1 MSINAGIGSKTSIGD
16 LVMMGSTPEGL
27 QRLRSIANGPPNPT
41 YPGHLVVAALAQIK
55 SIQDA
60 ATQPQPQGTVKD
72 QLLASLQPKPM
83 PTPPSAMGIGAMARP
98 MPPRMPP
105 QGPPQMPQQP
115 PVQGMAGGGEVKSFM
130 DRMSDDSLLGMIRAW
145 RDRTSALT
153 DKPYKEEDIPD
164 ISPTKPTLPPMQDL
178 PIPEVVIEGLKQKV
192 DSGPKPDPI
201 TAARISASAS
211 QRGVGSLGGKPQSL
225 SPYDSKIPDAP
236 DPKSFQL
243 NIPKNQ
249 ALIDAAAKF
258 SKPDEARMKELRAAE
273 ENAGLAAFGAGMV
286 KPGGSFG
293 GVFAGAARDYVN
305 TKEAKAEKRREYE
318 DKREALAMQLGIKVG
333 DDAREDFIKNSEYGD
348 KKSNQAWER
357 GMAQVDVKMKGTH
370 YANQEILER
379 EKIAMQR
386 DAHNL
391 AAAIRRDGLNQTNQ
405 AKLERLYQTAQEV
418 AIKHAEAV
426 YGKTD
431 STTNL
436 LSPEKIVE
444 KQRLIE
450 NVFKQEYSRLNEI
463 FGRDGSGGVPAAA
476 AGNVRRDYTK

>member
-1 MSINAGIGSKTSIGD
+1 MSLSTGIA
-16 LVMMGSTPEGL
+16 STPAQKVSLDDLTALGL
-27 QRLRSIANGPPNPT
+27 DRLQAMASGQHSSIAPS
-41 YPGHLVVAALAQIK
+41 YLVIAAIEALKKGKAGVQ
-55 SIQDA
+55 
-60 ATQPQPQGTVKD
+60 QPQPQGTVKD
-72 QLLASLQPKPM
+72 QLLASLQPKPV
-83 PTPPSAMGIGAMARP
+83 PTPPSAMGIGAMAQQQAAQP
-98 MPPRMPP
+98 APP
-105 QGPPQMPQQP
+105 QAPP

-145 RDRTSALT
+145 RDRTSAIT

-258 SKPDEARMKELRAAE
+258 SKPDEARMKELRSAE

-357 GMAQVDVKMKGTH
+357 GMAQVDAKMKGTH
-370 YANQEILER
+370 YANQEVLER

-386 DAHNL
+386 EAHAL
-391 AAAIRRDGLNQTNQ
+391 QAAIRRDGLNQTNQ

>member
-1 MSINAGIGSKTSIGD
+1 MSLSIGIA
-16 LVMMGSTPEGL
+16 STPAQKVSLDDLTALGL
-27 QRLRSIANGPPNPT
+27 DRLQAMASGQQSSIAPS
-41 YPGHLVVAALAQIK
+41 YLVIAAIEALKKGKAGVQ
-55 SIQDA
+55 
-60 ATQPQPQGTVKD
+60 QPQPQGTVKD

-83 PTPPSAMGIGAMARP
+83 PTPPSAMGIGAMARQ

-145 RDRTSALT
+145 RDRTSAIT

-357 GMAQVDVKMKGTH
+357 GMAQVDAKMKGTH

>member
-1 MSINAGIGSKTSIGD
+1 MSLSTGIA
-16 LVMMGSTPEGL
+16 STPAQKVSLDDLTALGL
-27 QRLRSIANGPPNPT
+27 DRLQAMASGQQSSIAPS
-41 YPGHLVVAALAQIK
+41 YLVIAAIEALKKGKAGVQ
-55 SIQDA
+55 
-60 ATQPQPQGTVKD
+60 QPQPQGTVKD
-72 QLLASLQPKPM
+72 QLLASLQPKPV
-83 PTPPSAMGIGAMARP
+83 PAPPSAMGIGAMAQQQAAQP
-98 MPPRMPP
+98 ASP
-105 QGPPQMPQQP
+105 QAPP
-115 PVQGMAGGGEVKSFM
+115 PVQGMAEGGEVKSFM
-130 DRMSDDSLLGMIRAW
+130 DRLGDDSLLGMIRAW

-211 QRGVGSLGGKPQSL
+211 QRGVGSLGGKPQPL

-273 ENAGLAAFGAGMV
+273 RNAGLAAFGAGMI
-286 KPGGSFG
+286 KPGGNFG
-293 GVFAGAARDYVN
+293 GVFAGAVRDAVGA
-305 TKEAKAEKRREYE
+305 EEVKAEKRREYE
-318 DKREALAMQLGIKVG
+318 DKREMFATQLGIKVG
-333 DDAREDFIKNSEYGD
+333 DDAREDFLKNSEYGD
-348 KKSNQAWER
+348 RKSNQAWER
-357 GMAQVDVKMKGTH
+357 GMAQVDAKMKGVH

-379 EKIAMQR
+379 EKIQMQR

>member
-1 MSINAGIGSKTSIGD
+1 MSLSTGIA
-16 LVMMGSTPEGL
+16 STPAQKVSLDDLTALGL
-27 QRLRSIANGPPNPT
+27 DRLQAMASGQQSSIAPS
-41 YPGHLVVAALAQIK
+41 YLVIAAIEALKKGKAGVQ
-55 SIQDA
+55 
-60 ATQPQPQGTVKD
+60 QPQPQGTVKD
-72 QLLASLQPKPM
+72 QLLASLQPKPV
-83 PTPPSAMGIGAMARP
+83 PAPPSAMGIGAMAQQQAAQP
-98 MPPRMPP
+98 ASP
-105 QGPPQMPQQP
+105 QAPP
-115 PVQGMAGGGEVKSFM
+115 PVQGMAEGGEVKSFM
-130 DRMSDDSLLGMIRAW
+130 DRLGDDSLLGMIRAW

-211 QRGVGSLGGKPQSL
+211 QRGVGSLGGKPQPL
-225 SPYDSKIPDAP
+225 STYDSKIPDAP
-236 DPKSFQL
+236 DSKSFQL
-243 NIPKNQ
+243 NTPKNQ

-273 ENAGLAAFGAGMV
+273 RNAGLAAFGAGMI
-286 KPGGSFG
+286 KPGGNFG
-293 GVFAGAARDYVN
+293 GVFAGAVRDAVGA
-305 TKEAKAEKRREYE
+305 EEVKAEKRREYE
-318 DKREALAMQLGIKVG
+318 DKREMFATQLGIKVG
-333 DDAREDFIKNSEYGD
+333 DDAREDFLKKSEYGD
-348 KKSNQAWER
+348 RKSNQAWER
-357 GMAQVDVKMKGTH
+357 GMAQVDAKMKGVH

-379 EKIAMQR
+379 EKIQMQR

-405 AKLERLYQTAQEV
+405 AKLERIYQTAQEV

>member
-1 MSINAGIGSKTSIGD
+1 MSLSTGIA
-16 LVMMGSTPEGL
+16 STPAQKVSLDDLTALGL
-27 QRLRSIANGPPNPT
+27 DRLQAMASGQQSSIAPS
-41 YPGHLVVAALAQIK
+41 YLVIAAIEALKKGKAGVQ
-55 SIQDA
+55 
-60 ATQPQPQGTVKD
+60 QPQPQGTVKD
-72 QLLASLQPKPM
+72 QLLASLQPKPV
-83 PTPPSAMGIGAMARP
+83 PTPPSAMGIGAMAQQQAAQP
-98 MPPRMPP
+98 APP
-105 QGPPQMPQQP
+105 QAPP

-145 RDRTSALT
+145 RDRTSAIT

-258 SKPDEARMKELRAAE
+258 SKPDEARMKELRSAE

-357 GMAQVDVKMKGTH
+357 GMAQVDAKMKGTH
-370 YANQEILER
+370 YANQEVLER

-386 DAHNL
+386 EAHAL
-391 AAAIRRDGLNQTNQ
+391 QAAIRRDGLNQTNQ

>member
-1 MSINAGIGSKTSIGD
+1 MSLSTGIASTPSQKVSLDDLTALGLDRLQAMASGQQTSIAPSY
-16 LVMMGSTPEGL
+16 LV
-27 QRLRSIANGPPNPT
+27 IA
-41 YPGHLVVAALAQIK
+41 AIEALKKGKAGVQ
-55 SIQDA
+55 
-60 ATQPQPQGTVKD
+60 QPQPQGTVKD
-72 QLLASLQPKPM
+72 QLLASLQPKPV
-83 PTPPSAMGIGAMARP
+83 PTPPSAMGIGAMAQQQAAQP
-98 MPPRMPP
+98 APP
-105 QGPPQMPQQP
+105 QAPP

-145 RDRTSALT
+145 RDRTSAIT

-258 SKPDEARMKELRAAE
+258 SKPDEARMKELRSAE

-357 GMAQVDVKMKGTH
+357 GMAQVDAKMKGTH
-370 YANQEILER
+370 YANQEVLER

-386 DAHNL
+386 EAHAL
-391 AAAIRRDGLNQTNQ
+391 QAAIRRDGLNQTNQ

>member
-1 MSINAGIGSKTSIGD
+1 MSLSTGIA
-16 LVMMGSTPEGL
+16 STPAQKVSLDDLTALGL
-27 QRLRSIANGPPNPT
+27 DRLQAMASGQQSSIAPS
-41 YPGHLVVAALAQIK
+41 YLVIAAIEALKKGKAGVQL
-55 SIQDA
+55 
-60 ATQPQPQGTVKD
+60 PQPQGTVKD

-83 PTPPSAMGIGAMARP
+83 PTPPSAMGIGAMAQQP
-98 MPPRMPP
+98 QPPAQPAPP
-105 QGPPQMPQQP
+105 QAPP
-115 PVQGMAGGGEVKSFM
+115 PVQGMAEGGEVKSFM
-130 DRMSDDSLLGMIRAW
+130 DRVSDDSLLGMIRAW
-145 RDRTSALT
+145 RDRISAIT

-178 PIPEVVIEGLKQKV
+178 PIPDVVVNGVQQKV

-286 KPGGSFG
+286 KPGGHFG

-318 DKREALAMQLGIKVG
+318 DKREALAMQLGIEVDKTAR
-333 DDAREDFIKNSEYGD
+333 DDFLKNSEYGD

-357 GMAQVDVKMKGTH
+357 GMAQVDAKMKGTH
-370 YANQEILER
+370 YANQELLER
-379 EKIAMQR
+379 EKIQMQR

-391 AAAIRRDGLNQTNQ
+391 AASIRRDGLNQTNQ

-436 LSPEKIVE
+436 LAPEKLVE

-476 AGNVRRDYTK
+476 GNVRRDYTK

>member
-1 MSINAGIGSKTSIGD
+1 MSLSTGIA
-16 LVMMGSTPEGL
+16 STPVQKVSLDDLTALGL
-27 QRLRSIANGPPNPT
+27 DRLQAMASGQQSSIAPS
-41 YPGHLVVAALAQIK
+41 YLVIAAIEALKKGKAGVQ
-55 SIQDA
+55 
-60 ATQPQPQGTVKD
+60 QPQPQGTVKD

-83 PTPPSAMGIGAMARP
+83 PTPPSAMGIGAMAQQQAAQP
-98 MPPRMPP
+98 APP
-105 QGPPQMPQQP
+105 QAPP

-145 RDRTSALT
+145 RDRTSAIT

-258 SKPDEARMKELRAAE
+258 SKPDEARMKELRSAE

-357 GMAQVDVKMKGTH
+357 GMAQVDAKMKGTH

>member
-1 MSINAGIGSKTSIGD
+1 MSLSTGIA
-16 LVMMGSTPEGL
+16 STPAQKVSLDDLTALGL
-27 QRLRSIANGPPNPT
+27 DRLQAMASGQQSSIAPS
-41 YPGHLVVAALAQIK
+41 YLVIAAIEALKKGKAGVQ
-55 SIQDA
+55 
-60 ATQPQPQGTVKD
+60 QPQPQGTVKD
-72 QLLASLQPKPM
+72 QLLASLQPKPV
-83 PTPPSAMGIGAMARP
+83 PAPPSAMGIGAMAQQQAAQP
-98 MPPRMPP
+98 ASP
-105 QGPPQMPQQP
+105 QAPP
-115 PVQGMAGGGEVKSFM
+115 PVQGMAEGGEVKSFM
-130 DRMSDDSLLGMIRAW
+130 DRLGDDSLLGMIRAW

-192 DSGPKPDPI
+192 ELGPKPDPI

-211 QRGVGSLGGKPQSL
+211 QRGVGSLGGKPQPL

-273 ENAGLAAFGAGMV
+273 RNAGLATFGAGMI
-286 KPGGSFG
+286 KPGGNFG
-293 GVFAGAARDYVN
+293 GVFAGAVRDSVGAE
-305 TKEAKAEKRREYE
+305 EAKAEKRREYE
-318 DKREALAMQLGIKVG
+318 DKREMFATQLGIKVG
-333 DDAREDFIKNSEYGD
+333 DDAREDSLKNSEYGD
-348 KKSNQAWER
+348 RKSNQAWER
-357 GMAQVDVKMKGTH
+357 GMAQVDAKMKGTH

-379 EKIAMQR
+379 EKIQMQR

-450 NVFKQEYSRLNEI
+450 NVFRQEYSRLNEI

>member
-1 MSINAGIGSKTSIGD
+1 MSLSTGIA
-16 LVMMGSTPEGL
+16 STPAQKVSLDDLTALGL
-27 QRLRSIANGPPNPT
+27 DRLQAMASGQQSSIAPS
-41 YPGHLVVAALAQIK
+41 YLVIAAIEALKKGKAGVQ
-55 SIQDA
+55 
-60 ATQPQPQGTVKD
+60 QPQPQGTVKD
-72 QLLASLQPKPM
+72 QLLASLQPKPV
-83 PTPPSAMGIGAMARP
+83 PAPPSAMGIGAMAQQQAAQP
-98 MPPRMPP
+98 ASP
-105 QGPPQMPQQP
+105 QAPP
-115 PVQGMAGGGEVKSFM
+115 PVQGMAEGGEVKSFM
-130 DRMSDDSLLGMIRAW
+130 DRLGDDSLLGMIRAW

-211 QRGVGSLGGKPQSL
+211 QRGVGSLGGKPQPLSL
-225 SPYDSKIPDAP
+225 YDSKIPDAP

-273 ENAGLAAFGAGMV
+273 RNAGLAAFGAGMI
-286 KPGGSFG
+286 KPGGNFG
-293 GVFAGAARDYVN
+293 GVFAGAVRDAVGA
-305 TKEAKAEKRREYE
+305 EEVKAEKRREYE
-318 DKREALAMQLGIKVG
+318 DKREMFATQLGIKVG
-333 DDAREDFIKNSEYGD
+333 DDAREDFLKNSEYGD
-348 KKSNQAWER
+348 MKSNQAWER
-357 GMAQVDVKMKGTH
+357 GMAQVDAKMKGVH
-370 YANQEILER
+370 YANQEIFER
-379 EKIAMQR
+379 EKIQMQR